1 MEFPGVEA
9 QHFVCTATPGHPAVH
24 SRGVC
29 AKGREPDN
37 NAEDEET
44 SAQHRNSWD
53 KMRQMGMNKIED
65 TEEMERD
72 DAMKVYDILRM
83 NDDIL

>member
-1 MEFPGVEA
+1 MPKGGG
-9 QHFVCTATPGHPAVH
+9 QQCTQ
-24 SRGVC
+24 RM
-29 AKGREPDN
+29 N
-37 NAEDEET
+37 EET
-44 SAQHRNSWD
+44 LAQHRHSWD

-72 DAMKVYDILRM
+72 DAMKAYDILRM